1 MGAFAQ
7 KRLLFF
13 SAVFAVALSVLL
25 SSVILYSE
33 LSNVNATKYCSI
45 TSIPAALPDAA
56 GDTYVASPENSFR
69 LYDPIQDKDE
79 REFLVQWHGAEY
91 KISESNWMVQGAMC
105 KLKSAEIFADFL
117 PMFLFYFFIS
127 FVLMSSFGLIVS
139 SAVMRRK

>member
-69 LYDPIQDKDE
+69 LYDPIKDKDE
-79 REFLVQWHGAEY
+79 REFLVQRQGAEF
-91 KISESNWMVQGAMC
+91 KISESNWVVQGGYVQT
-105 KLKSAEIFADFL
+105 ENRGN
-117 PMFLFYFFIS
+117 FY
-127 FVLMSSFGLIVS
+127 
-139 SAVMRRK
+139 